1 MEITPSDFT
10 VMIVDDV
17 DANVLLLKLLL
28 TKAGYKTTTA
38 YNGKDA
44 LNLVSRTSPDLI
56 LLDIMMPVMDGHEVA
71 EKLKG
76 MPDKRDIPIIFLTAL
91 NSPEDIV
98 KGFKNGA
105 ADYISKP
112 FNKEELL
119 IRVNHQL
126 SLVSAKRTIEK
137 QKEELEKT
145 VEARDKLYS
154 LIAHDL
160 RAPIGSLRMVMNALS
175 MNVDRSKFDDDIYE
189 VFITGNRLAED
200 TFVLL
205 DNLLKWTKSQTGRLK
220 TVFQDDVEILSLIKG
235 ELEVSEVLAELK
247 QISIVFNGYSE
258 AKARIDQDMI
268 KTVLRNLLNNAIKFS
283 NRGSEII
290 VSLEE
295 EGDRVII
302 SVSDK
307 GKGIKTSDQNKI
319 FKTNVHISSFGT
331 ENEEGSGLGLLI
343 CKEFINRNNGQIWFE
358 SREGAGSTFSFHIPI
373 NAYKYYGHTL

>member
-137 QKEELEKT
+137 QQEELEKT
-145 VEARDKLYS
+145 VEAWDKLYS

-290 VSLEE
+290 VSLKE

-343 CKEFINRNNGQIWFE
+343 CKEFINRNNGEIWFE
-358 SREGAGSTFSFHIPI
+358 SREGAGSTFSFYIPI
-373 NAYKYYGHTL
+373 QK

>member
-71 EKLKG
+71 EKMKG

-137 QKEELEKT
+137 QKEELEKM

-189 VFITGNRLAED
+189 VFLTGNRLAED

-290 VSLEE
+290 VSLKE

-343 CKEFINRNNGQIWFE
+343 CKEFINRNNGEIWFE
-358 SREGAGSTFSFHIPI
+358 SREGAGSTFSFYIPI
-373 NAYKYYGHTL
+373 QK

>member
-76 MPDKRDIPIIFLTAL
+76 MPDKRDIPFIFLTAL

-290 VSLEE
+290 VSLKE

-343 CKEFINRNNGQIWFE
+343 CKEFINRNNGEIWFE
-358 SREGAGSTFSFHIPI
+358 SREGAGSTFSFYIPI
-373 NAYKYYGHTL
+373 QK

>member
-235 ELEVSEVLAELK
+235 ELEVSEVVAELK

-268 KTVLRNLLNNAIKFS
+268 KTVIRNLLNNAIKFS

-290 VSLEE
+290 VSLRE

-307 GKGIKTSDQNKI
+307 GKGMKASDQEKI
-319 FKTNVHISSFGT
+319 FKTNVHNSSFGT

-343 CKEFINRNNGQIWFE
+343 CKEFINRNNGEIWFV
-358 SREGAGSTFSFHIPI
+358 SKEGAGSTFSFYIPI
-373 NAYKYYGHTL
+373 QK

>member
-71 EKLKG
+71 EKMKG

-343 CKEFINRNNGQIWFE
+343 CKEFINRNNGEIWFE
-358 SREGAGSTFSFHIPI
+358 SREGAGSTFSFYIPI
-373 NAYKYYGHTL
+373 QK

>member
-71 EKLKG
+71 EILKG
-76 MPDKRDIPIIFLTAL
+76 TPDKRDIPIIFLTAL

-98 KGFKNGA
+98 TGFKNGA

-119 IRVNHQL
+119 IRVKHQL
-126 SLVSAKRTIEK
+126 SLVSAKKTIEK

-145 VEARDKLYS
+145 IEARDKLYS

-175 MNVDRSKFDDDIYE
+175 MNIDRSKLDEDIYE

-235 ELEVSEVLAELK
+235 ELEVSEVVAELK

-268 KTVLRNLLNNAIKFS
+268 KTVIRNLLNNAIKFS

-290 VSLEE
+290 VSLRE
-295 EGDRVII
+295 EGDRVVI

-307 GKGIKTSDQNKI
+307 GKGMKASDQEKI
-319 FKTNVHISSFGT
+319 FKTNVHNSSFGT

-343 CKEFINRNNGQIWFE
+343 CKEFINRNNGEIWFV
-358 SREGAGSTFSFHIPI
+358 SKEGAGSTFSFYIPI
-373 NAYKYYGHTL
+373 QK

>member
-28 TKAGYKTTTA
+28 TKAGFKTTTA

-290 VSLEE
+290 VSLKE

-343 CKEFINRNNGQIWFE
+343 CKEFINRNNGEIWFE
-358 SREGAGSTFSFHIPI
+358 SREGAGSTFSFYIPI
-373 NAYKYYGHTL
+373 QK

>member
-71 EKLKG
+71 EKLKR

-175 MNVDRSKFDDDIYE
+175 MNVDRSKFDNDIYE

-290 VSLEE
+290 VSLKE

-343 CKEFINRNNGQIWFE
+343 CKEFINRNNGEIWFE
-358 SREGAGSTFSFHIPI
+358 SREGAGSTFSFYIPI
-373 NAYKYYGHTL
+373 QK

>member
-290 VSLEE
+290 VSLKE

-343 CKEFINRNNGQIWFE
+343 CKEFINRNNGEIWFE
-358 SREGAGSTFSFHIPI
+358 SREGAGSTFSFYIPI
-373 NAYKYYGHTL
+373 QK

>member
-71 EKLKG
+71 EKMKG

-290 VSLEE
+290 VSLKE

-343 CKEFINRNNGQIWFE
+343 CKEFINRNNGEIWFE
-358 SREGAGSTFSFHIPI
+358 SREGAGSTFSFYIPI
-373 NAYKYYGHTL
+373 QK

>member
-76 MPDKRDIPIIFLTAL
+76 MSDKRDIPIIFLTAL

-137 QKEELEKT
+137 QKEELGKT

-290 VSLEE
+290 VSLKE

-343 CKEFINRNNGQIWFE
+343 CKEFINRNNGEIWFE
-358 SREGAGSTFSFHIPI
+358 SREGAGSTFSFYIPI
-373 NAYKYYGHTL
+373 QK

>member
-44 LNLVSRTSPDLI
+44 LSLVSRTSPDLI

-71 EKLKG
+71 EILKG
-76 MPDKRDIPIIFLTAL
+76 TPDKRDIPIIFLTAL

-98 KGFKNGA
+98 TGFKNGA

-119 IRVNHQL
+119 IRVKHQL
-126 SLVSAKRTIEK
+126 SLVSAKKTIEK

-145 VEARDKLYS
+145 IEARDKLYS

-175 MNVDRSKFDDDIYE
+175 MNIDRSKLDEDIYE

-235 ELEVSEVLAELK
+235 ELEVSEVVAELK

-268 KTVLRNLLNNAIKFS
+268 KTVIRNLLNNAIKFS

-290 VSLEE
+290 VSLRE
-295 EGDRVII
+295 EGDRVVI

-307 GKGIKTSDQNKI
+307 GKGMKASDQEKI
-319 FKTNVHISSFGT
+319 FKTNVHTSSFGT

-343 CKEFINRNNGQIWFE
+343 CKEFINRNNGEIWFV
-358 SREGAGSTFSFHIPI
+358 SKEGAGSTFSFYIPI
-373 NAYKYYGHTL
+373 QK

>member
-44 LNLVSRTSPDLI
+44 LSLVSRTSPDLI

-71 EKLKG
+71 EILKG

-98 KGFKNGA
+98 TGFKNGA

-119 IRVNHQL
+119 IRVKHQL
-126 SLVSAKRTIEK
+126 SLVSAKKTIEK

-145 VEARDKLYS
+145 IEARDKLYS

-175 MNVDRSKFDDDIYE
+175 MNIDRSKLDEDIYE

-235 ELEVSEVLAELK
+235 ELEVSEVVAELK

-268 KTVLRNLLNNAIKFS
+268 KTVIRNLLNNAIKFS

-290 VSLEE
+290 VSLRE
-295 EGDRVII
+295 EGDRVVI

-307 GKGIKTSDQNKI
+307 GKGMKASDQEKI
-319 FKTNVHISSFGT
+319 FKTNVHTSSFGT

-343 CKEFINRNNGQIWFE
+343 CKEFIIRNNGEIWFV
-358 SREGAGSTFSFHIPI
+358 SKEGAGSTFSFYIPI
-373 NAYKYYGHTL
+373 QK

>member
-44 LNLVSRTSPDLI
+44 LSLVSRTSPDLI

-71 EKLKG
+71 EILKG

-98 KGFKNGA
+98 TGFKNGA

-119 IRVNHQL
+119 IRVKHQL
-126 SLVSAKRTIEK
+126 SLVSAKKTIEK

-145 VEARDKLYS
+145 IEARDKLYS

-175 MNVDRSKFDDDIYE
+175 MNIDRSKLDEDIYE

-235 ELEVSEVLAELK
+235 ELEVSEVVAELK

-268 KTVLRNLLNNAIKFS
+268 KTVIRNLLNNAIKFS

-290 VSLEE
+290 VSLRE
-295 EGDRVII
+295 EGDRVVI

-307 GKGIKTSDQNKI
+307 GKGMKASDQEKI
-319 FKTNVHISSFGT
+319 FKTNVHNSSFGT

-343 CKEFINRNNGQIWFE
+343 CKEFINRNNGEIWFE
-358 SREGAGSTFSFHIPI
+358 SKEGAGSTFSFYIPI
-373 NAYKYYGHTL
+373 QK

>member
-189 VFITGNRLAED
+189 VFISGNRLAED

-290 VSLEE
+290 VSLKE

-343 CKEFINRNNGQIWFE
+343 CKEFINRNNGEIWFE
-358 SREGAGSTFSFHIPI
+358 SREGAGSTFSFYIPI
-373 NAYKYYGHTL
+373 QK

>member
-258 AKARIDQDMI
+258 AKVRIDQDMI

-290 VSLEE
+290 VSLKE

-343 CKEFINRNNGQIWFE
+343 CKEFINRNNGEIWFE
-358 SREGAGSTFSFHIPI
+358 SREGAGSTFSFYIPI
-373 NAYKYYGHTL
+373 QK

>member
-1 MEITPSDFT
+1 
-10 VMIVDDV
+10 MIVDDV

-76 MPDKRDIPIIFLTAL
+76 MPDKSDIPIIFLTAL

-290 VSLEE
+290 VSLKE

-343 CKEFINRNNGQIWFE
+343 CKEFINRNNGEIWFE
-358 SREGAGSTFSFHIPI
+358 SREGAGSTFSFYIPI
-373 NAYKYYGHTL
+373 QK